1 MIAKTYDEYLKL
13 VLYIPIWLYSNFAV
27 FCNIFFSFNFTFQ
40 SGYIPILLTSC
51 KVRIWLS
58 LHSNLVIF
66 QSFHY
71 NNTYLQTL
79 KDTFCRPLFLS
90 SFYFII
96 FRKLFLL
103 SLFRPLQYWLCLS
116 PTFQVYH
123 RLTIVLVSLI
133 FYIYLLCFS

>member
-1 MIAKTYDEYLKL
+1 MLKADKSLVDMI
-13 VLYIPIWLYSNFAV
+13 
-27 FCNIFFSFNFTFQ
+27 
-40 SGYIPILLTSC
+40 
-51 KVRIWLS
+51 S

-96 FRKLFLL
+96 FCKLFLL
-103 SLFRPLQYWLCLS
+103 SLFIPLQYWLCLS
-116 PTFQVYH
+116 PYISSLSQVDNCFS
-123 RLTIVLVSLI
+123 IVNFLYLSVMLFLI
-133 FYIYLLCFS
+133 FRMQFLWDII